1 MQELILYIKPQLRD
15 NIEQDYVKVDLFND
29 EIVSLTQV
37 IQDIR
42 DIDKV
47 FTDFS
52 KTFSVPASSTNNKLF
67 KHWYNPNIDGFD
79 ANLQSDAKIEL
90 NYQPFREGKIKL
102 QEVTM
107 KDNRPNVYKITFF
120 GNTVSLNNLFGE
132 DKLNNLVWLDNFSF
146 ENSSAN
152 ILNGLQNGL
161 DFTVDSILYN
171 EAVILPLITHSQR
184 YIYDSTSNL
193 TDAGNLS
200 ISATNNTQRGV
211 LPEDLKPA
219 IKLSIIIKAI
229 EEQYSIDF
237 KTGNFFETLP
247 FTSLYMWL
255 NRDKGKIET
264 KNSLIVDATTFTCVS
279 VGGSWRYLPTQ
290 TLCNVYSNFP
300 TEFIDGVYKVTKN
313 DYILQGT
320 PPIPIFNSFFSF
332 AVEVTPNTGFTTVP
346 YNILIYD
353 ALNGEQLSFSAEVG
367 VGTNSVVVDTVD
379 NPMVNGESKNITCE
393 VISSTNFEFGININV
408 GQSAILDGQN
418 TLVEYAEFNSTSTA
432 IPVTVQEIR
441 STIQIPDMK
450 VIDFLKGLFKTFNLT
465 AFIDNN
471 NKIIVKTLNDFY
483 DDSTTEHNLTKYVD
497 KNKNIV
503 GEALPFSSIKFD
515 YPEPKSKLAIA
526 FSNINNV
533 EYGEL
538 NYIANASE
546 SNAYNVASPFEHMLF
561 ERLPDLATG
570 INTEVQYGF
579 FVDSDDNPITSP
591 PLIFYGIRNTNISP
605 EINYVDTVRP
615 TAGGLS
621 PVGTRTTI
629 SNYWMP
635 HNASSL
641 GTKALAP
648 EYNLNFGSEIN
659 SYTLRDYGGNNNSLF
674 QLYYRDYIQRVF
686 NTKTRIFKYSAI
698 LPLNFLLTYSLA
710 DTIIISDRLFT
721 INKIT
726 TNLQT
731 GQSTL
736 ELLNEAPRAEA
747 DNKEMESGVYK
758 TTESGDTKTI
768 E

>member
-1 MQELILYIKPQLRD
+1 MNHEDSVTKRNGDKEIISFDKILNRIKKLGL
-15 NIEQDYVKVDLFND
+15 EGND
-29 EIVSLTQV
+29 ELNVNYTDLSKKIIDRLYDGISTTLIDELTAQ
-37 IQDIR
+37 
-42 DIDKV
+42 
-47 FTDFS
+47 
-52 KTFSVPASSTNNKLF
+52 
-67 KHWYNPNIDGFD
+67 
-79 ANLQSDAKIEL
+79 
-90 NYQPFREGKIKL
+90 
-102 QEVTM
+102 
-107 KDNRPNVYKITFF
+107 
-120 GNTVSLNNLFGE
+120 
-132 DKLNNLVWLDNFSF
+132 
-146 ENSSAN
+146 
-152 ILNGLQNGL
+152 
-161 DFTVDSILYN
+161 
-171 EAVILPLITHSQR
+171 
-184 YIYDSTSNL
+184 
-193 TDAGNLS
+193 
-200 ISATNNTQRGV
+200 
-211 LPEDLKPA
+211 
-219 IKLSIIIKAI
+219 
-229 EEQYSIDF
+229 
-237 KTGNFFETLP
+237 
-247 FTSLYMWL
+247 
-255 NRDKGKIET
+255 
-264 KNSLIVDATTFTCVS
+264 
-279 VGGSWRYLPTQ
+279 
-290 TLCNVYSNFP
+290 
-300 TEFIDGVYKVTKN
+300 
-313 DYILQGT
+313 
-320 PPIPIFNSFFSF
+320 
-332 AVEVTPNTGFTTVP
+332 
-346 YNILIYD
+346 
-353 ALNGEQLSFSAEVG
+353 QLSFSEEVG
-367 VGTNSVVVDTVD
+367 VGTNSVVVDTVV
-379 NPMVNGESKNITCE
+379 NPMANGESKNITCKIICE
-393 VISSTNFEFGININV
+393 SAFEFGINISV
-408 GQSAILDGQN
+408 GQSATIPASI
-418 TLVEYAEFNSTSTA
+418 LVEYAEFNSTSTA

-483 DDSTTEHNLTKYVD
+483 DDSTTEHNLTKYI
-497 KNKNIV
+497 NKQENIV

-570 INTEVQYGF
+570 VNTEVQYGF

-591 PLIFYGIRNTNISP
+591 PLIFYGIRNTGISP

-615 TAGGLS
+615 VGGGLA

-659 SYTLRDYGGNNNSLF
+659 SYTLRDYGGLNNSLF
-674 QLYYRDYIQRVF
+674 QLYYQAYIQRVF

-736 ELLNEAPRAEA
+736 ELLNEAPRTEE

-758 TTESGDTKTI
+758 TMESGAIKTI